1 MEGLDSEEDMD
12 DEILENMEAFED
24 LLGIKC
30 MSLKLS

>member
-30 MSLKLS
+30 MFLKLS